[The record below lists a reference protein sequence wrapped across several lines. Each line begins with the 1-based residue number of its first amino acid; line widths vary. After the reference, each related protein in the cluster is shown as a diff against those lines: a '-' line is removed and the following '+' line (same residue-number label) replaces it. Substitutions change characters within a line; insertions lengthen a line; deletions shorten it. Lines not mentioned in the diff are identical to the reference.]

1 MPVLVEDAAAAV
13 TPLFSADARAFVPS
27 AIRALAPLIN
37 DPTVISFAAGVPNP
51 DTFPAEAL
59 AAAAADALAAAPGRV
74 LQYDVTAGYAPL
86 RDRIAARSKAKGLA
100 VAASDVLLT
109 TGSQQGLD
117 LASRVL
123 LDPGDAVLV
132 EVPTYVGAL
141 VTFASRRAR
150 AVGVRRD
157 EAGIDLEHLA
167 GTVARLRSEGTA
179 VKALY
184 TIPSFQNPSGL
195 AMGKGAKDALA
206 EACARLGLLVL
217 EDDPYGELGFGG
229 AGEPADV
236 TPLAARIPSR
246 TAYLGSFSKTLA
258 AGLRVGWLSGP
269 KPFVAKAELAK
280 QASDLCSSTFGAAV
294 IERYLAAND
303 YDAHLSRLRGFYR
316 GRKELLLDAM
326 RESFPRGCAFTDPRG
341 GLFTWVRLP
350 AGRDAGE
357 LLPKAVERTRV
368 AYVPGAPFVVEG
380 DGRPF
385 LRMTF
390 AKEPPEKLVDGA
402 RRLGAF
408 LSEAAA

>member
-1 MPVLVEDAAAAV
+1 MPAPVEDAVAAL

-51 DTFPAEAL
+51 GTFPAAAL
-59 AAAAADALAAAPGRV
+59 AAAAAEALAAAPGRV

-86 RDRIAARSKAKGLA
+86 RDRIAARSKAKGLEVDA
-100 VAASDVLLT
+100 GDVLVT
-109 TGSQQGLD
+109 NGSQQGLD
-117 LASRVL
+117 LAARVL

-141 VTFASRRAR
+141 VTLASRRAR

-157 EAGIDLEHLA
+157 ETGIDLAHLRA
-167 GTVARLRSEGTA
+167 TVARLRSEGTP

-206 EACARLGLLVL
+206 EACASLGLLVV
-217 EDDPYGELGFGG
+217 EDDPYGELGFGSP
-229 AGEPADV
+229 GEPVDL

-246 TAYLGSFSKTLA
+246 TVYLGSFSKTLA

-303 YDAHLSRLRGFYR
+303 YDAHLSRLRVFYR
-316 GRKELLLDAM
+316 ERKELLLDAM
-326 RESFPRGCAFTDPRG
+326 RGSFPAGCGITDPRG

-350 AGRDAGE
+350 AGLDASE
-357 LLPKAVERTRV
+357 LLPGAVERIRV

-408 LSEAAA
+408 LSEAAG